1 MKIELK
7 TDMATKEYSV
17 EKRIE
22 TTDARHDGD
31 TLVAQ
36 YTEDITVSID
46 NTQPTG
52 IIAKVERSNVK
63 KDGKAFSQNPVD
75 HYFIK
80 SSEALNKL
88 DLQLSADGRIIKV
101 VNRDEILRNWEYT
114 KIYLDNYFVS
124 DDGNVEST
132 IKGWTKQIDAVIKD
146 EAKYMHSVE
155 TDLLYN
161 RFFYGYWLDYG
172 EDNRL
177 VRNET
182 FPAIFGN
189 AKTVLTEVLT
199 VSEKDGKR
207 KIDIIGSL
215 NREASDMTA
224 IAESLGMDESQIEG
238 LSIYLKGEC
247 QTDGFG
253 HIEKIDLKAE
263 AKLADSDFKRIYC
276 LIVNRK

>member
-7 TDMATKEYSV
+7 TDTTAKEYSI

-22 TTDARHDGD
+22 
-31 TLVAQ
+31 LMNAQ
-36 YTEDITVSID
+36 HEETQVVVYTEDLTVTVD
-46 NTQPTG
+46 NSQPQE

-63 KDGKAFSQNPVD
+63 KDGKTFPQNPID

-80 SSEALNKL
+80 SGEALNKL

-101 VNRDEILRNWEYT
+101 VNRDEILKNWGYT

-124 DDGNVEST
+124 DDEDVEST
-132 IKGWTKQIDAVIKD
+132 IKGWTKQIDSVIKD
-146 EAKYMHSVE
+146 EVKYMHSVE
-155 TDLLYN
+155 NDLLYS
-161 RFFYGYWLDYG
+161 RFFYGYWLDFG
-172 EDNRL
+172 DDNQL
-177 VRNET
+177 VRKQI

-189 AKTVLTEVLT
+189 ARTVLDEVLT

-207 KIDIIGSL
+207 KIDIAGSL

-224 IAESLGMDESQIEG
+224 IAETLGMDETQTDG
-238 LSIYLKGEC
+238 LTINLKGVC
-247 QTDGFG
+247 QTDDSGL
-253 HIEKIDLKAE
+253 IEKIDLKATAE
-263 AKLADSDFKRIYC
+263 LAESDFKRIYC

>member
-7 TDMATKEYSV
+7 TDTSAKEYSV
-17 EKRIE
+17 AKRIE
-22 TTDARHDGD
+22 LMDAQHEE
-31 TLVAQ
+31 TQVVV
-36 YTEDITVSID
+36 YTEDLTVTVD
-46 NTQPTG
+46 NTQPQE

-63 KDGKAFSQNPVD
+63 KDGKAFPQNPID

-80 SSEALNKL
+80 SGEALNKL

-101 VNRDEILRNWEYT
+101 VNRDEILKNWEYT

-124 DDGNVEST
+124 DDGDVEST
-132 IKGWTKQIDAVIKD
+132 IKGWTKQIDSVIKD
-146 EAKYMHSVE
+146 EVKYMHSVE
-155 TDLLYN
+155 NDLLYN
-161 RFFYGYWLDYG
+161 RFFFGFWLDYG
-172 EDNRL
+172 DNGQHIK
-177 VRNET
+177 NQI

-224 IAESLGMDESQIEG
+224 IAESLGMDESQTDG
-238 LSIYLKGEC
+238 LSIELKGVC
-247 QTDGFG
+247 QTDDSGL
-253 HIEKIDLKAE
+253 IEKIDLKATVE
-263 AKLADSDFKRIYC
+263 LAESDFKRIYC
-276 LIVNRK
+276 LIVKRK

>member
-7 TDMATKEYSV
+7 TDTSAKEYSV

-22 TTDARHDGD
+22 LMDAQHEE
-31 TLVAQ
+31 TQVVV
-36 YTEDITVSID
+36 YTEDLTVTVD
-46 NTQPTG
+46 NTQPQE

-63 KDGKAFSQNPVD
+63 KDGKAFPQNPID

-80 SSEALNKL
+80 SGEALNKL
-88 DLQLSADGRIIKV
+88 DLQLSADGRIMKV
-101 VNRDEILRNWEYT
+101 VNRDEILKNWEYT

-124 DDGNVEST
+124 EDDNVEST

-146 EAKYMHSVE
+146 EAKYLHSVE

-161 RFFYGYWLDYG
+161 RFFFGFWLDYG
-172 EDNRL
+172 DNGQHIK
-177 VRNET
+177 NQI

-224 IAESLGMDESQIEG
+224 IAETLGMDET
-238 LSIYLKGEC
+238 
-247 QTDGFG
+247 QTDGLTINLKG
-253 HIEKIDLKAE
+253 VCLTDDSGLIEKIDLKATVE
-263 AKLADSDFKRIYC
+263 LVESDFKRIYC

>member
-7 TDMATKEYSV
+7 TDTSAKEYSV
-17 EKRIE
+17 AKRIE
-22 TTDARHDGD
+22 LMDAQHEE
-31 TLVAQ
+31 TQVVV
-36 YTEDITVSID
+36 YTEDLTVTVD
-46 NTQPTG
+46 NSQPQE

-63 KDGKAFSQNPVD
+63 KDGKAFPQNPID

-80 SSEALNKL
+80 SGEALNKL

-101 VNRDEILRNWEYT
+101 VNRDEILKNWEYT

-124 DDGNVEST
+124 DDGDVEST
-132 IKGWTKQIDAVIKD
+132 IKGWTKQIDSVIKD
-146 EAKYMHSVE
+146 EEKYMHSVE
-155 TDLLYN
+155 NDLLYN
-161 RFFYGYWLDYG
+161 RFFSGYWLDYG
-172 EDNRL
+172 DNGQHIK
-177 VRNET
+177 NQI

-224 IAESLGMDESQIEG
+224 IAESLGMDESQTDG
-238 LSIYLKGEC
+238 LTINLKGVC
-247 QTDGFG
+247 LTDDSGL
-253 HIEKIDLKAE
+253 IEKIDLKATVE
-263 AKLADSDFKRIYC
+263 LAESDFKRIYC
-276 LIVNRK
+276 LIVKRK

>member
-7 TDMATKEYSV
+7 TDTTAKEYSI

-22 TTDARHDGD
+22 LMDAQHEE
-31 TLVAQ
+31 TQVVV
-36 YTEDITVSID
+36 YTEDLTVTVD
-46 NTQPTG
+46 NTQPQE

-63 KDGKAFSQNPVD
+63 KDGKAFPQNPID

-80 SSEALNKL
+80 SGEALNKL
-88 DLQLSADGRIIKV
+88 DLQLSADGRIMKV
-101 VNRDEILRNWEYT
+101 VNRDEILKNWEYT

-124 DDGNVEST
+124 EDGHVEST
-132 IKGWTKQIDAVIKD
+132 IKGWTKQIDSVIKD
-146 EAKYMHSVE
+146 EVKYMHSVE
-155 TDLLYN
+155 NDLLYS

-172 EDNRL
+172 DDNQL
-177 VRNET
+177 VRKQI

-189 AKTVLTEVLT
+189 ARTVLDEVLT

-207 KIDIIGSL
+207 KIDIAGSL

-224 IAESLGMDESQIEG
+224 IAESLGMDET
-238 LSIYLKGEC
+238 
-247 QTDGFG
+247 QTDGLTINLKG
-253 HIEKIDLKAE
+253 VCLTDDSGLIEKIDLKATVE
-263 AKLADSDFKRIYC
+263 LAESDFKRIYC

>member
-7 TDMATKEYSV
+7 TDTLAKKYSV

-22 TTDARHDGD
+22 LMDAQHEEPQ
-31 TLVAQ
+31 VVV
-36 YTEDITVSID
+36 YTEDLTVTVD
-46 NTQPTG
+46 NSQPQE
-52 IIAKVERSNVK
+52 IIAKVERSDVK
-63 KDGKAFSQNPVD
+63 KDGKAFPQNPID

-80 SSEALNKL
+80 SGEALNKL
-88 DLQLSADGRIIKV
+88 DLQLSADGGIMKV
-101 VNRDEILRNWEYT
+101 VKRDEILKNWEYT

-124 DDGNVEST
+124 DDDNVEST

-146 EAKYMHSVE
+146 EAKYLHSVE

-161 RFFYGYWLDYG
+161 RFFFGYWLDYG
-172 EDNRL
+172 ENNQL
-177 VRNET
+177 VRNQI

-189 AKTVLTEVLT
+189 ARTVLTEVLT
-199 VSEKDGKR
+199 VSETEGKR
-207 KIDIIGSL
+207 KIDIAGSL

-224 IAESLGMDESQIEG
+224 IAESLGMDETQIDG
-238 LSIYLKGEC
+238 LSIDLKGVC
-247 QTDGFG
+247 QTDDSGL
-253 HIEKIDLKAE
+253 IEKIDVKAE